1 MSLATSDDS
10 STLLF
15 AVVDIAHDSLSLNL
29 RNLRT
34 LVGVGVEG
42 VSDLELGGLL
52 LEGLDKLIID
62 RLLDVDSRTGTL

>member
-15 AVVDIAHDSLSLNL
+15 TVVDIAHDSLGLNL

-34 LVGVGVEG
+34 LVGVRVEG

>member
-1 MSLATSDDS
+1 MSLATGDDS

-34 LVGVGVEG
+34 LVGVGVKG

>member
-1 MSLATSDDS
+1 M
-10 STLLF
+10 
-15 AVVDIAHDSLSLNL
+15 VDIAHDSLSLNL

-52 LEGLDKLIID
+52 LEGLDELFID